1 MTQAT
6 LQTVPHERGD
16 WLPRYGSALAG
27 VLLATLIRAWLHPLL
42 GDQYPFLTFFLAS
55 TFTAWYAGF
64 GPALLSLG
72 LGCFLC
78 LYYFV
83 PPTKSWAAT
92 LLGTGLFLFVGLTNA

>member
-27 VLLATLIRAWLHPLL
+27 VLLATLIRAWLHPVLK
-42 GDQYPFLTFFLAS
+42 DHYPFPTFFVA
-55 TFTAWYAGF
+55 FMVTAWYAGF

-72 LGCFLC
+72 LGLT
-78 LYYFV
+78 LV
-83 PPTKSWAAT
+83 KGLVELHGGEVEAASEDEPEN
-92 LLGTGLFLFVGLTNA
+92 F